1 MDKPNPL
8 KINQINRYEVTHTSV
23 TSFLFGNFILKA
35 SVKEYNKTIVNPDGD
50 DSNRGQ
56 NAFFY
61 DAAEGLL
68 TSAILMLAEFL
79 PPDKEHPQERRH
91 IVSVFKL
98 VQDLL
103 EPSKVKGKS
112 HFQLLMGKLPP
123 DHLRRTRAQL
133 DRTEKHSRSF
143 SLSCCAS
150 ASSCTTLKSV

>member
-1 MDKPNPL
+1 MQCLRSWHLCRSHSQLSYQYSTEPDRECRLQAPEDSDL
-8 KINQINRYEVTHTSV
+8 QYH
-23 TSFLFGNFILKA
+23 
-35 SVKEYNKTIVNPDGD
+35 NKTIVNPDGD

-68 TSAILMLAEFL
+68 TSVILMLAEFL
-79 PPDKEHPQERRH
+79 PPDEEHPQERRH

-123 DHLRRTRAQL
+123 DHLRRTRA
-133 DRTEKHSRSF
+133 
-143 SLSCCAS
+143 
-150 ASSCTTLKSV
+150 

>member
-1 MDKPNPL
+1 M
-8 KINQINRYEVTHTSV
+8 THTSV

-123 DHLRRTRAQL
+123 DHLRRTRA
-133 DRTEKHSRSF
+133 
-143 SLSCCAS
+143 
-150 ASSCTTLKSV
+150 

>member
-23 TSFLFGNFILKA
+23 TPFLFGNFILKA

-103 EPSKVKGKS
+103 EPSKLKGKS

-123 DHLRRTRAQL
+123 DHLRRTRA
-133 DRTEKHSRSF
+133 
-143 SLSCCAS
+143 
-150 ASSCTTLKSV
+150 

>member
-8 KINQINRYEVTHTSV
+8 KINQINRYGAVAQSV

-123 DHLRRTRAQL
+123 DHLRRTRA
-133 DRTEKHSRSF
+133 
-143 SLSCCAS
+143 
-150 ASSCTTLKSV
+150 

>member
-23 TSFLFGNFILKA
+23 TPFLFGNFILKA

-61 DAAEGLL
+61 DATEGLL
-68 TSAILMLAEFL
+68 TSVILMLAEFL
-79 PPDKEHPQERRH
+79 PPDEEHPQERRH

-103 EPSKVKGKS
+103 EPSKLKGKS

-123 DHLRRTRAQL
+123 DHLRRTRA
-133 DRTEKHSRSF
+133 
-143 SLSCCAS
+143 
-150 ASSCTTLKSV
+150 

>member
-1 MDKPNPL
+1 MDKPNTL

-23 TSFLFGNFILKA
+23 TSFLFGNIILKA

-61 DAAEGLL
+61 D
-68 TSAILMLAEFL
+68 EFL
-79 PPDKEHPQERRH
+79 PPDKDHPQERRH

-123 DHLRRTRAQL
+123 DHLRRTRA
-133 DRTEKHSRSF
+133 
-143 SLSCCAS
+143 
-150 ASSCTTLKSV
+150 

>member
-23 TSFLFGNFILKA
+23 TPFLFGNFILKA

-68 TSAILMLAEFL
+68 TSVILMLAEFL
-79 PPDKEHPQERRH
+79 PPDEEHPQERRH

-123 DHLRRTRAQL
+123 DHLRRTRA
-133 DRTEKHSRSF
+133 
-143 SLSCCAS
+143 
-150 ASSCTTLKSV
+150 

>member
-23 TSFLFGNFILKA
+23 TSSLFGNFILKA

-79 PPDKEHPQERRH
+79 PPDEEHPEERRH

-103 EPSKVKGKS
+103 EPSKVKVKS

-123 DHLRRTRAQL
+123 DHLRRTRA
-133 DRTEKHSRSF
+133 
-143 SLSCCAS
+143 
-150 ASSCTTLKSV
+150 

>member
-68 TSAILMLAEFL
+68 TSVILMLAEFL
-79 PPDKEHPQERRH
+79 PPDEEHPQE
-91 IVSVFKL
+91 
-98 VQDLL
+98 QDLL

-123 DHLRRTRAQL
+123 DHLRRTRA
-133 DRTEKHSRSF
+133 
-143 SLSCCAS
+143 
-150 ASSCTTLKSV
+150 

>member
-23 TSFLFGNFILKA
+23 TPFLFGNFILKA

-68 TSAILMLAEFL
+68 TSVILILAEFL
-79 PPDKEHPQERRH
+79 PPDEEHPQERRH

-103 EPSKVKGKS
+103 EPSKLKGKS

-123 DHLRRTRAQL
+123 DHLRRTRA
-133 DRTEKHSRSF
+133 
-143 SLSCCAS
+143 
-150 ASSCTTLKSV
+150 

>member
-23 TSFLFGNFILKA
+23 TPFLFGNFILKA
-35 SVKEYNKTIVNPDGD
+35 SVKEYNKTIVNSDGD

-68 TSAILMLAEFL
+68 TSVILMLAEFL
-79 PPDKEHPQERRH
+79 PPDEEHPQERRH

-103 EPSKVKGKS
+103 EPSKLKGKS

-123 DHLRRTRAQL
+123 DHLRRTRA
-133 DRTEKHSRSF
+133 
-143 SLSCCAS
+143 
-150 ASSCTTLKSV
+150 

>member
-8 KINQINRYEVTHTSV
+8 KINQINRYEVKHTSV
-23 TSFLFGNFILKA
+23 TPFLFGNFILKA

-68 TSAILMLAEFL
+68 TSVILMLAEFL
-79 PPDKEHPQERRH
+79 PPDEEHPQERRH

-103 EPSKVKGKS
+103 EPSKLKGKS

-123 DHLRRTRAQL
+123 DHLRRTRA
-133 DRTEKHSRSF
+133 
-143 SLSCCAS
+143 
-150 ASSCTTLKSV
+150 

>member
-1 MDKPNPL
+1 M
-8 KINQINRYEVTHTSV
+8 THTSV

-68 TSAILMLAEFL
+68 TSVILMLAEFL
-79 PPDKEHPQERRH
+79 PPDEEHPQERRH

-123 DHLRRTRAQL
+123 DHLRRTRA
-133 DRTEKHSRSF
+133 
-143 SLSCCAS
+143 
-150 ASSCTTLKSV
+150 

>member
-23 TSFLFGNFILKA
+23 TPFLFGNFILKA

-68 TSAILMLAEFL
+68 TSVILMLAEFL
-79 PPDKEHPQERRH
+79 PPDEAHPQERRH

-103 EPSKVKGKS
+103 EPSKLKGKS

-123 DHLRRTRAQL
+123 DHLRRTRA
-133 DRTEKHSRSF
+133 
-143 SLSCCAS
+143 
-150 ASSCTTLKSV
+150 

>member
-23 TSFLFGNFILKA
+23 TPFLFGNFILKA

-68 TSAILMLAEFL
+68 TSVILMLAEFL
-79 PPDKEHPQERRH
+79 PPDEEHPQERRH

-103 EPSKVKGKS
+103 EPSKLKGKS
-112 HFQLLMGKLPP
+112 HFQLLMSKLPP
-123 DHLRRTRAQL
+123 DHLRRTRA
-133 DRTEKHSRSF
+133 
-143 SLSCCAS
+143 
-150 ASSCTTLKSV
+150 

>member
-23 TSFLFGNFILKA
+23 TPFLFGNFILKA
-35 SVKEYNKTIVNPDGD
+35 SVKEYNKTIVNPDDD

-68 TSAILMLAEFL
+68 TSVILMLAEFL
-79 PPDKEHPQERRH
+79 PPDEEHPQERRH

-103 EPSKVKGKS
+103 EPSKLKGKN

-123 DHLRRTRAQL
+123 DHLRRTRA
-133 DRTEKHSRSF
+133 
-143 SLSCCAS
+143 
-150 ASSCTTLKSV
+150 

>member
-8 KINQINRYEVTHTSV
+8 KINQINRYEVTQTSV

-68 TSAILMLAEFL
+68 TSVILMLAEFL
-79 PPDKEHPQERRH
+79 PPDEEHPQERRH

-103 EPSKVKGKS
+103 EPSKLKGKS

-123 DHLRRTRAQL
+123 DHLRRTRA
-133 DRTEKHSRSF
+133 
-143 SLSCCAS
+143 
-150 ASSCTTLKSV
+150 

>member
-23 TSFLFGNFILKA
+23 TPFLFGNFILKA

-61 DAAEGLL
+61 DAAKGLL
-68 TSAILMLAEFL
+68 TSVILMLAEFL
-79 PPDKEHPQERRH
+79 PPDEEHPQERRH

-103 EPSKVKGKS
+103 EPSKLKGKS

-123 DHLRRTRAQL
+123 DHLRRTRA
-133 DRTEKHSRSF
+133 
-143 SLSCCAS
+143 
-150 ASSCTTLKSV
+150 

>member
-8 KINQINRYEVTHTSV
+8 KINQIKRYEVTHTSV

-123 DHLRRTRAQL
+123 DHLRRTRA
-133 DRTEKHSRSF
+133 
-143 SLSCCAS
+143 
-150 ASSCTTLKSV
+150 

>member
-1 MDKPNPL
+1 MDKPNHL

-23 TSFLFGNFILKA
+23 TPFLFGNFILKA

-68 TSAILMLAEFL
+68 TSVILMLAEFL
-79 PPDKEHPQERRH
+79 PPDEEHPQERRH

-103 EPSKVKGKS
+103 EPSKLKGKS

-123 DHLRRTRAQL
+123 DHLRRTRA
-133 DRTEKHSRSF
+133 
-143 SLSCCAS
+143 
-150 ASSCTTLKSV
+150 

>member
-23 TSFLFGNFILKA
+23 TPFLFGNFILKA

-123 DHLRRTRAQL
+123 DHLRRTRA
-133 DRTEKHSRSF
+133 
-143 SLSCCAS
+143 
-150 ASSCTTLKSV
+150 

>member
-8 KINQINRYEVTHTSV
+8 KISQINRYEVTHTSV

-123 DHLRRTRAQL
+123 DHLRRTRA
-133 DRTEKHSRSF
+133 
-143 SLSCCAS
+143 
-150 ASSCTTLKSV
+150 

>member
-23 TSFLFGNFILKA
+23 TPFLFGNLILKA

-68 TSAILMLAEFL
+68 TSVILMLAEFL
-79 PPDKEHPQERRH
+79 PPDEEHPQERRH

-103 EPSKVKGKS
+103 EPSKLKGKS

-123 DHLRRTRAQL
+123 DHLRRTRA
-133 DRTEKHSRSF
+133 
-143 SLSCCAS
+143 
-150 ASSCTTLKSV
+150 

>member
-1 MDKPNPL
+1 MDKPNTL

-23 TSFLFGNFILKA
+23 TPFLFGNFILKA

-123 DHLRRTRAQL
+123 DHLRRTRA
-133 DRTEKHSRSF
+133 
-143 SLSCCAS
+143 
-150 ASSCTTLKSV
+150 

>member
-23 TSFLFGNFILKA
+23 TPFLFGNFILKA
-35 SVKEYNKTIVNPDGD
+35 SVKEYNKTIVNPDDD

-68 TSAILMLAEFL
+68 TSVILMLAEFL
-79 PPDKEHPQERRH
+79 PPDEEHPQERRH

-103 EPSKVKGKS
+103 EPSKVKGKN

-123 DHLRRTRAQL
+123 DHLRRTRA
-133 DRTEKHSRSF
+133 
-143 SLSCCAS
+143 
-150 ASSCTTLKSV
+150 

>member
-23 TSFLFGNFILKA
+23 TPFLFGNFILKA
-35 SVKEYNKTIVNPDGD
+35 SVKEYNKTIVNPDDD

-68 TSAILMLAEFL
+68 TSVILMLAEFL
-79 PPDKEHPQERRH
+79 PPDEEHPQERRH

-103 EPSKVKGKS
+103 EPSKLKGKS

-123 DHLRRTRAQL
+123 DHLRRTRA
-133 DRTEKHSRSF
+133 
-143 SLSCCAS
+143 
-150 ASSCTTLKSV
+150 

>member
-8 KINQINRYEVTHTSV
+8 KINHINRYEVTHTSV

-61 DAAEGLL
+61 DVAEGLL

-123 DHLRRTRAQL
+123 DHLRRTRA
-133 DRTEKHSRSF
+133 
-143 SLSCCAS
+143 
-150 ASSCTTLKSV
+150 

>member
-1 MDKPNPL
+1 LDKPNPL
-8 KINQINRYEVTHTSV
+8 KIKKTICWGVPKPGPP
-23 TSFLFGNFILKA
+23 SFLFGNFILKA

-68 TSAILMLAEFL
+68 TSVILMLAEFL
-79 PPDKEHPQERRH
+79 PPDEEHPQERRH

-123 DHLRRTRAQL
+123 DHLRRTRA
-133 DRTEKHSRSF
+133 
-143 SLSCCAS
+143 
-150 ASSCTTLKSV
+150 

>member
-23 TSFLFGNFILKA
+23 TPFLFGNFILKA

-68 TSAILMLAEFL
+68 TSVILMLAEFL
-79 PPDKEHPQERRH
+79 PPDEEHPQER
-91 IVSVFKL
+91 L

-103 EPSKVKGKS
+103 EPSKLQGKS

-123 DHLRRTRAQL
+123 DHLRRTRA
-133 DRTEKHSRSF
+133 
-143 SLSCCAS
+143 
-150 ASSCTTLKSV
+150 

>member
-1 MDKPNPL
+1 MDKPNPI

-23 TSFLFGNFILKA
+23 TPFLFGNFILKA

-68 TSAILMLAEFL
+68 TSVILMLAEFL
-79 PPDKEHPQERRH
+79 PPDEEHPQERRH

-103 EPSKVKGKS
+103 EPSKLKGKS

-123 DHLRRTRAQL
+123 DHLRRTRA
-133 DRTEKHSRSF
+133 
-143 SLSCCAS
+143 
-150 ASSCTTLKSV
+150 

>member
-23 TSFLFGNFILKA
+23 TPFLFGNFILKA

-68 TSAILMLAEFL
+68 TSVILMLAEFL
-79 PPDKEHPQERRH
+79 PPDEEHPQERRH

-98 VQDLL
+98 VQNLL
-103 EPSKVKGKS
+103 EPSKLKGKS

-123 DHLRRTRAQL
+123 DHLRRTRA
-133 DRTEKHSRSF
+133 
-143 SLSCCAS
+143 
-150 ASSCTTLKSV
+150 